1 MPDASPPVSPLTRAP
16 TETPLM
22 SLYRQ
27 ALGPLGIER
36 NIRVFSV
43 FEATG
48 RTRPGWNSAAAFL
61 TLHWMVFYR
70 LWRPA
75 ALYAVLAA
83 ILWGLFL
90 AVDAATMPTL
100 ASVRWWLL
108 LAFVVVGTL
117 LPGLY
122 GDILLYAQTELRVHN
137 AIAASQNLTQARAL
151 LARRAGTGKR
161 MGWQALA
168 HLLLLALGG
177 MVTLV
182 SMAPDK
188 QPQLTSRQPEPT
200 MATPILPRPAPILP
214 LNAPATGAITPAP
227 AAPPAPSAPPPTT
240 AIGGQQPPIISGPAQ
255 AAQPAPVAPE
265 LPPPVDKSVISPPA
279 APRPEH
285 TTATPAAN
293 PVNSTVAA
301 EPVPRRPG
309 KVAVNK
315 PAPAPEPVAL
325 PKPRAKVYS
334 SQDASQPTAPR
345 PAPTAEPIRAPAPS
359 KTPGKTPGKI
369 PAKLAVAAPPAKE
382 TPPPPDKATGRFFI
396 HAGTFSVASNA
407 EKVHARI
414 EMAGLPATLQNFTN
428 ADKNLIR
435 VRVGPFGSRAE
446 ADRAAAKLRS
456 MHLDAMIYGR

>member
-1 MPDASPPVSPLTRAP
+1 MPDASPPVSPATPAA

-22 SLYRQ
+22 SLYRH

-83 ILWGLFL
+83 LLWGLFL

-108 LAFVVVGTL
+108 LAFAVVGTL

-122 GDILLYAQTELRVHN
+122 GDALLYAQTELRVHN

-151 LARRAGTGKR
+151 LAGRAGTGKR
-161 MGWQALA
+161 LGWQALA

-177 MVTLV
+177 MATLV

-188 QPQLTSRQPEPT
+188 QPQLTSQQPEPT
-200 MATPILPRPAPILP
+200 MATPIAPPPAPILP
-214 LNAPATGAITPAP
+214 LKAPATAAIPPAP
-227 AAPPAPSAPPPTT
+227 AAPPAPLALPPAT
-240 AIGGQQPPIISGPAQ
+240 AIGGQQAPVVSGPA
-255 AAQPAPVAPE
+255 PAVKAVPVAPA
-265 LPPPVDKSVISPPA
+265 LPPPVDKTVASTPA

-285 TTATPAAN
+285 VTATPAAN
-293 PVNSTVAA
+293 PVNSTVAV

-315 PAPAPEPVAL
+315 PAPAPEPVP

-334 SQDASQPTAPR
+334 SQDASQPAAPH
-345 PAPTAEPIRAPAPS
+345 PAPTAEPTRAPAPS
-359 KTPGKTPGKI
+359 KTPGKI
-369 PAKLAVAAPPAKE
+369 PAKLAVPAPPTKE
-382 TPPPPDKATGRFFI
+382 APPPPDKATGRFFI

-428 ADKNLIR
+428 ADKDLIR